1 MAASPVLDA
10 YLKLWDLGEPTLLT
24 RTHTSTLYTVRH
36 GDETVVLK
44 LLAPGEVEEQ
54 RGALALKCF
63 AGRGAVR
70 LMRHDAGAQLLE
82 YAAGEELI
90 AVVERGDDAA
100 ATRIIAGVLNEL
112 HAAPDRVA
120 DPGLM
125 PLERWFRALLER
137 GAQERLASS
146 STVFT
151 TAAAVAERL
160 LAEPREVRVLH
171 GDIHHRNIRASTR
184 GWLAFDPK
192 GLFGERTYDCANTL
206 CNPPIPELVHN
217 EARLL
222 AQAALLADALA
233 LDPDRI
239 VAFAYAYSALNA
251 AWWLKLGDDSIVAW
265 SLAVARLLEP
275 HVRVG

>member
-1 MAASPVLDA
+1 MATSLVLDA
-10 YLKLWDLGEPTLLT
+10 YLKQWGLGEPTLLT
-24 RTHTSTLYTVRH
+24 RTHTSVLYTVRH
-36 GDETVVLK
+36 GDETAVLK

-54 RGALALKCF
+54 RGALALTCF

-70 LMRHDAGAQLLE
+70 LLRYDAGAQLLE

-100 ATRIIAGVLNEL
+100 ATRIIASVLTRL

-120 DPGLM
+120 DSGLM

-137 GAQERLASS
+137 GAQDRR
-146 STVFT
+146 
-151 TAAAVAERL
+151 TAAASVFTKAAGVAERL

-171 GDIHHRNIRASTR
+171 GDIHHRNIRGSTR

-192 GLFGERTYDCANTL
+192 GLVGERTYDCANTL

-239 VAFAYAYSALNA
+239 VAFTYAYAALNA
-251 AWWLKLGDDSIVAW
+251 AWWLALGDDSIVAW